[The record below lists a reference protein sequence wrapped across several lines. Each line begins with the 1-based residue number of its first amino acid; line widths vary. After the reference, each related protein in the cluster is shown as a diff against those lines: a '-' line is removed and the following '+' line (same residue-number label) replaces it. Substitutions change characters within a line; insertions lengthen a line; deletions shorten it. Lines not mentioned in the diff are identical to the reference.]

1 MELTELDRTLP
12 PLVLIGGP
20 TAAGKTALALAL
32 ADRFPVR
39 LISADSVQVYRGMDI
54 GSAKP
59 EAAILSRYPHALID
73 IRDPEEGYTAA
84 DFVREAGREIREST
98 AAGTIPVLV
107 GGTPMYLKALRYG
120 LDPMPTANP
129 ALRRRIERDAEAVG
143 WAAMHHRLAELDPV
157 IAARIRPNDPQR
169 IERALEICLL
179 SGRPASE
186 LQRGRGPDRMRDAIH
201 IVICPADRG
210 ELHRRIEQRWQAML
224 RAGFLDEVRGL
235 VQRPGFD
242 RTAPAWRA
250 VGYRQALEC
259 IEQRSPVDELAR
271 RGAAA
276 TRQLAKRQLT
286 AFRQWTGAFWY
297 DPLNKTTINRII
309 KRVEPVNPAN
319 RPHRPDVHKDRQ

>member
-1 MELTELDRTLP
+1 MAAPDADEVLP

-20 TAAGKTALALAL
+20 TAAGKTAIAMAL
-32 ADRFPVR
+32 ADRLPVR

-59 EAAILSRYPHALID
+59 GPETLQRYPHALID
-73 IRDPEEGYTAA
+73 IRDPEQGYTAA
-84 DFVREAGREIREST
+84 DFIDEAGREIRAAA

-120 LDPMPTANP
+120 LDPMPSADP
-129 ALRRRIERDAEAVG
+129 GLRLDIEQDAARRG
-143 WAAMHHRLAELDPV
+143 WAAMHRRLAELDPV

-169 IERALEICLL
+169 IERALEVCLL

-186 LQRGRGPDRMRDAIH
+186 LQRGRGPDRMRGAVH
-201 IVICPADRG
+201 LVICPADRA
-210 ELHRRIEQRWQAML
+210 ELHRRIELRWSGML
-224 RAGFLDEVRGL
+224 RSGFLDEVRAL
-235 VQRPGFD
+235 LA
-242 RTAPAWRA
+242 RTALDRDAPVLRA

-259 IEQRSPVDELAR
+259 LELRWPRHELAG

-286 AFRQWTGAFWY
+286 AFRQWSGGFWY
-297 DPLNKTTINRII
+297 DPLNKSTINRII
-309 KRVEPVNPAN
+309 NRVETNWLVA
-319 RPHRPDVHKDRQ
+319 DQA

>member
-1 MELTELDRTLP
+1 MGAPDSGAVLP

-20 TAAGKTALALAL
+20 TAAGKTAIAMAL
-32 ADRFPVR
+32 ADRLPVH

-59 EAAILSRYPHALID
+59 DPETRQRYPHALID
-73 IRDPEEGYTAA
+73 IRDPEQNYTAA
-84 DFVREAGREIREST
+84 DFIDEAGREIRAAA
-98 AAGTIPVLV
+98 AAGRIPVLV

-120 LDPMPTANP
+120 LDPMPSADP
-129 ALRRRIERDAEAVG
+129 ELRLEIEREAAEIG
-143 WAAMHHRLAELDPV
+143 WAAMHRRLAGLDPV

-169 IERALEICLL
+169 IERALEVCLL

-201 IVICPADRG
+201 LVISPADRA
-210 ELHRRIEQRWQAML
+210 ELHRRIDLRWSGML
-224 RAGFLDEVRGL
+224 RSGFVDEVRTL
-235 VQRPGFD
+235 LARPGLD
-242 RTAPAWRA
+242 RDAPVLRA

-259 IEQRSPVDELAR
+259 LEQRWLQQELVD

-286 AFRQWTGAFWY
+286 AFRQWSGGFWY
-297 DPLNKTTINRII
+297 DPLNKSTINRII
-309 KRVEPVNPAN
+309 NRVEAN
-319 RPHRPDVHKDRQ
+319 WLAAEWA